1 MTLYRVKLKLFDL
14 TRYRIFLQIKVLECD
29 AISLGK
35 FRTYFQNSERSLS
48 GEIGTFIPILIWKML
63 FHWYHLR
70 NSIYI
75 FFDIFAGGINVS
87 AMWGK
92 FYAKPHAACFFWC
105 NLLVFF
111 LEVCQPKHGWVELD
125 KQFLCSGNLGCSF
138 RVTVDSI
145 VVRRIS
151 SGCLK
156 RDQKYNKAHK
166 HLTSP

>member
-92 FYAKPHAACFFWC
+92 FYAKPHAACFFLMQFVSLFSRGLSTETWLTGARQAIS
-105 NLLVFF
+105 LLREFRLF
-111 LEVCQPKHGWVELD
+111 LSSHCRLD
-125 KQFLCSGNLGCSF
+125 CCS
-138 RVTVDSI
+138 
-145 VVRRIS
+145 
-151 SGCLK
+151 
-156 RDQKYNKAHK
+156 
-166 HLTSP
+166 